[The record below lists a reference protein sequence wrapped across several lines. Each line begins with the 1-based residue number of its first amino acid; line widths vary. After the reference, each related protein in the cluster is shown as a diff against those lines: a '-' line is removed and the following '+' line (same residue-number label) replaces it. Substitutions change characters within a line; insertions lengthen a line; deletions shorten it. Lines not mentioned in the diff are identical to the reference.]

1 MNQEDIKKALE
12 AMGKSGITV
21 AGDLVLEKN
30 VQYEVNNVEN
40 GGIGIQ
46 ITNGNHV
53 PLSISD
59 KDIKAAIIEL
69 QEARFDGEKKEP
81 IFKNKKQWWAVFK
94 VLCRW
99 CNYPSQMTAFETKM
113 KELEVAKI
121 DGKRDLSY
129 ESLSA
134 ASKEVPKMAT
144 CSPDT
149 WSALKDINDNYKQQ
163 YDVSDFLMRKLGIKS

>member
-1 MNQEDIKKALE
+1 MTQEQLQKALE
-12 AMGKSGITV
+12 SIGKSGIKV

-59 KDIKAAIIEL
+59 KDIKAAITEL
-69 QEARFDGEKKEP
+69 QEARLDDEKKEP

-94 VLCRW
+94 VLLHF
-99 CNYPSQMTAFETKM
+99 CNYPSQMTSFEMKM

-134 ASKEVPKMAT
+134 APKDVPKMAT

-149 WSALKDINDNYKQQ
+149 WGALKDISDNYKQQ
-163 YDVSDFLMRKLGIKS
+163 YDVAEFLMQKLGIKS

>member
-1 MNQEDIKKALE
+1 MTQEQLQKALE
-12 AMGKSGITV
+12 SIGKSGINV

-30 VQYEVNNVEN
+30 VQYEVNNVEC

-46 ITNGNHV
+46 INDGKHV

-59 KDIKAAIIEL
+59 KDIKAAIKEL
-69 QEARFDGEKKEP
+69 QKASFDDEKKNP
-81 IFKNKKQWWAVFK
+81 IFKNKKQWWAVFR
-94 VLCRW
+94 VLYHF
-99 CNYPSQMTAFETKM
+99 CNYPSQMTSFETKM
-113 KELEVAKI
+113 KELEVAKV

-134 ASKEVPKMAT
+134 ASKDVPKMAT

-163 YDVSDFLMRKLGIKS
+163 YDVADFLMQKMGIKS

>member
-1 MNQEDIKKALE
+1 MTQEQLQKALE
-12 AMGKSGITV
+12 SIGKSGINV

-46 ITNGNHV
+46 ITNNKHV
-53 PLSISD
+53 PLSIAD
-59 KDIKAAIIEL
+59 KDIKAAIAEL
-69 QEARFDGEKKEP
+69 QKARSEDEKNELV
-81 IFKNKKQWWAVFK
+81 FKNKKQWWAVYK
-94 VLCRW
+94 VLYHF
-99 CNYPSQMTAFETKM
+99 CNYPSQMTSFETKM
-113 KELEVAKI
+113 KELEVAKV

-134 ASKEVPKMAT
+134 ASKDVPKMVI

-149 WSALKDINDNYKQQ
+149 WSTLKDINDNYKQQ
-163 YDVSDFLMRKLGIKS
+163 YEVADFLMQKMGIKS

>member
-1 MNQEDIKKALE
+1 MKTEDLQKTLE
-12 AMGKSGITV
+12 AIGKSGITV

-30 VQYEVNNVEN
+30 VEYEVNNVEA

-46 ITNGNHV
+46 IVNGKEV
-53 PLSISD
+53 PLAKTD
-59 KDIKAAIIEL
+59 KDIKAAIEEL
-69 QEARFDGEKKEP
+69 LKAKDEKDE
-81 IFKNKKQWWAVFK
+81 FVFRNKKQWWAVFK
-94 VLCRW
+94 VLYHF
-99 CNYPSQMTAFETKM
+99 CNYPSQMSSFEAKM

-134 ASKEVPKMAT
+134 ASKDVSKMLR

-149 WSALKDINDNYKQQ
+149 WSTLKDINDNYKQQ
-163 YDVSDFLMRKLGIKS
+163 YVVADFLMVKLGIKS